1 MDFLKKEDTTL
12 VVVDMQEKLMSA
24 MPDVES
30 GVAVKNVKILLEAAK
45 ILDIPVHVTEQ
56 YPNGLGPTISNIKE
70 SVGEGFHPI
79 EKLVF
84 SCARSPEF
92 MDELKDLKRSSVL
105 LCGVETHVCV
115 LQTAIDLVNDGYH
128 VYVPADAVVSRK
140 ELDWE
145 KGIDLMDKAGAIIG
159 TTEAF
164 LFQLLERAG
173 TDEFKQIS
181 KLVSKVHLYR
191 FHSPLGE
198 GKIQTGRVKK
208 CNKVNVPGK

>member
-24 MPDVES
+24 MPDTES

-45 ILDIPVHVTEQ
+45 VLDIPVHVTEQ
-56 YPNGLGPTISNIKE
+56 YPKGLGPTIGEIKE
-70 SVGEGFHPI
+70 SAGEGFHPV

-92 MDELKDLKRSSVL
+92 MDALKDHGRSSVI

-115 LQTAIDLVNDGYH
+115 LQTAIDLVNDGYR

-140 ELDWE
+140 EIDW
-145 KGIDLMDKAGAIIG
+145 KMAIDLMDKAGAVIG

-181 KLVSKVHLYR
+181 KLVR
-191 FHSPLGE
+191 
-198 GKIQTGRVKK
+198 
-208 CNKVNVPGK
+208 